1 MNWLWPLDWRA
12 DCLLF
17 LDSVAARIGDLD
29 RRWRP
34 RPASNAANKKAPSF
48 EGAFRRPT
56 GRTRATIYRARRTAF
71 FVRAF
76 AFTLDVRT
84 ARFTFRV
91 VFALAAFAGRATL
104 L

>member
-1 MNWLWPLDWRA
+1 MNRRWPLDRRP
-12 DCLLF
+12 DCLSF
-17 LDSVAARIGDLD
+17 LDTVAARIGDFD

-34 RPASNAANKKAPSF
+34 LPASPAADKKAPSF

-71 FVRAF
+71 FARAF
-76 AFTLDVRT
+76 AFTVVLRT
-84 ARFTFRV
+84 ARFTLRV